1 MKNLVRACVP
11 ERVAMMV
18 TGHKTRDVFA
28 RYHIVSAGDL
38 EETVRRVDEQLA
50 TRTNT
55 LSTTPPLVSDQA
67 PR

>member
-1 MKNLVRACVP
+1 MKNLVRAGVP

-38 EETVRRVDEQLA
+38 EEAARRVDGQLA

-55 LSTTPPLVSDQA
+55 LSTTLPLVSDQA